1 MPWRLGA
8 GDSLGGLKFL
18 HLSAH
23 LKASS
28 FIGSKNLSLILC
40 LIYSSFHSWEMYD
53 TIEDIDK
60 LMKALARQGERES
73 ALKGAISGQYKTI
86 TSLIKKKLPEHS
98 ELKPYDTFEESIKI
112 LKEVNYQSLFL
123 TVMETYDVN

>member
-1 MPWRLGA
+1 MLDFG
-8 GDSLGGLKFL
+8 SL
-18 HLSAH
+18 
-23 LKASS
+23 
-28 FIGSKNLSLILC
+28 
-40 LIYSSFHSWEMYD
+40 FHSWEMYD

-86 TSLIKKKLPEHS
+86 TSLIKKRLPEHS

-112 LKEVNYQSLFL
+112 LKEVSYQSLFFN
-123 TVMETYDVN
+123 VMKAYD